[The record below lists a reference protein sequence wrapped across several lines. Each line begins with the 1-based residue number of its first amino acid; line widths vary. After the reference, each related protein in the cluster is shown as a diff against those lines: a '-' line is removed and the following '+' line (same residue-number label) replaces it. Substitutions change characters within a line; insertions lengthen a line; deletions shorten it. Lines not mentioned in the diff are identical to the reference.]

1 MRRKVKP
8 DIMQAAI
15 KLFGLHTYKGVTTR
29 ALAKEA
35 RVQEPSLYAWFTNK
49 ENIYLQ
55 AVNTVIAQT
64 NQEFTKFMFTM
75 FGGAEEPTPARVV
88 EALRTWCASIPG
100 PNARLL
106 VQVLVSDDK
115 HSSIAREP
123 LEQIV
128 NTLART
134 LERQKKANRKFSPHA
149 AAKTL
154 VRALLW
160 GKVIESKTAEHDMD
174 EVLQQFLL
182 TLGPA

>member
-1 MRRKVKP
+1 MPRRKVQP
-8 DIMQAAI
+8 DITQAAI
-15 KLFGLHTYKGVTTR
+15 KLFGLCTFKGVTTR

-35 RVQEPSLYAWFTNK
+35 RVQEPALYAWFPNK
-49 ENIYLQ
+49 ESMYLQ
-55 AVNTVIAQT
+55 AVNAVIAQM

-75 FGGAEEPTPARVV
+75 FSGSEEPTPARVI

-115 HSSIAREP
+115 HSNIAREP
-123 LEQIV
+123 LNQIV

-134 LERQKKANRKFSPHA
+134 LEPQKKANRKFNPQT

-160 GKVIESKTAEHDMD
+160 GKVIENKAADHDID
-174 EVLQQFLL
+174 EVLKQFLL
-182 TLGPA
+182 SLPA